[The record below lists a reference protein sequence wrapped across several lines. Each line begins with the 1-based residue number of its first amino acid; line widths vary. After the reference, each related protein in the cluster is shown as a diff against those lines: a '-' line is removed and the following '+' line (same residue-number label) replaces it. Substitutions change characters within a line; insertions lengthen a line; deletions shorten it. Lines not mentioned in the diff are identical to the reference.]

1 MGQFNLNLSTRPFPA
16 YRVINLALLLFFAVI
31 SGVTVWQVYSFR
43 HYSSLAKNIR
53 DKEKAARE
61 EKLSLANTLNDLGA
75 RLDRPVTTAKLAE
88 IDFLNNLIARK
99 HFSWTTV
106 FANLEGVIP
115 DNVHLSTVVPEIL
128 KGQVILHMDI
138 VCRSISDESE
148 FIRRLQASPVFQ
160 EVIVSREES
169 RDQSKGAG
177 VEQSKTA
184 GSTGDIGVRLTV
196 SYFPEKAAPELLP
209 TPQALSTPAR
219 VSK

>member
-16 YRVINLALLLFFAVI
+16 YRVINLALLLFFVLI

-43 HYSSLAKNIR
+43 QYSSLAKNIR

-61 EKLSLANTLNDLGA
+61 EKGSLANTLNELGA
-75 RLDRPVTTAKLAE
+75 RLDRPVTKDKLAE
-88 IDFLNNLIARK
+88 IDFLNNLIIRK

-115 DNVHLSTVVPEIL
+115 DNVHLSTVAPEIL
-128 KGQVILHMDI
+128 KDKVMLHMEI

-160 EVIVSREES
+160 DVVVSREE
-169 RDQSKGAG
+169 RKGTGGSGDVG
-177 VEQSKTA
+177 V
-184 GSTGDIGVRLTV
+184 DMTV
-196 SYFPEKAAPELLP
+196 TYFPEKATPEATT
-209 TPQALSTPAR
+209 TPQALSPPAR

>member
-1 MGQFNLNLSTRPFPA
+1 MGEFNLNLSTRPFPA
-16 YRVINLALLLFFAVI
+16 YRVANLALLLFFVVI

-61 EKLSLANTLNDLGA
+61 EKGSLTNTLNDLGT
-75 RLDRPVTTAKLAE
+75 RLDRPVTKDKLAE
-88 IDFLNNLIARK
+88 IDFLNNLIIRK

-115 DNVHLSTVVPEIL
+115 DNVHLATVAPEIL
-128 KGQVILHMDI
+128 KDKVTLHLEI

-148 FIRRLQASPVFQ
+148 FIRRLQASPVFRD
-160 EVIVSREES
+160 VVVSREES
-169 RDQSKGAG
+169 KDTTGGAG
-177 VEQSKTA
+177 
-184 GSTGDIGVRLTV
+184 GVGVNLTV
-196 SYFPEKAAPELLP
+196 TYFPEKTTPALTAPP
-209 TPQALSTPAR
+209 ALSTPAR

>member
-16 YRVINLALLLFFAVI
+16 YRVVSLALLLFFAVI

-43 HYSSLAKNIR
+43 HYSALAKNIR
-53 DKEKAARE
+53 EKEQTARIKKGE
-61 EKLSLANTLNDLGA
+61 LTNTLTDLGTK
-75 RLDRPVTTAKLAE
+75 LDRPVTKDKLAE
-88 IDFLNNLIARK
+88 IDFLNNLIIRK

-115 DNVHLSTVVPEIL
+115 DNVHLSTVAPEIVKDKVSL
-128 KGQVILHMDI
+128 RLEI

-160 EVIVSREES
+160 DVVVSREE
-169 RDQSKGAG
+169 RKGTGGAG
-177 VEQSKTA
+177 DV
-184 GSTGDIGVRLTV
+184 GVVMTV
-196 SYFPEKAAPELLP
+196 SYFPEKAAPVEAA
-209 TPQALSTPAR
+209 TPQSVAPPQSTVPPKR

>member
-16 YRVINLALLLFFAVI
+16 YRVASLALLLFFVVV

-43 HYSSLAKNIR
+43 YYSSLAKDIR

-61 EKLSLANTLNDLGA
+61 EKGSLANTLSDLGA
-75 RLDRPVTTAKLAE
+75 RLDRPVTKDKLAE
-88 IDFLNNLIARK
+88 IDFLNNLIVRK

-106 FANLEGVIP
+106 FANLEAVIP
-115 DNVHLSTVVPEIL
+115 DNVHLSTVAPEIL
-128 KGQVILHMDI
+128 KDKVSLHLEI

-160 EVIVSREES
+160 DVVVSREE
-169 RDQSKGAG
+169 RKGTGGSGDVG
-177 VEQSKTA
+177 V
-184 GSTGDIGVRLTV
+184 VLTV
-196 SYFPEKAAPELLP
+196 SYFPENAPPPEAAS
-209 TPQALSTPAR
+209 PQSVVPPKR

>member
-16 YRVINLALLLFFAVI
+16 YRVTSLALLLFFVVI

-61 EKLSLANTLNDLGA
+61 EKGSLANRLSDLGT
-75 RLDRPVTTAKLAE
+75 RLDRPVTKEKLTE
-88 IDFLNNLIARK
+88 IDFLNNLIGRK

-115 DNVHLSTVVPEIL
+115 DNVHLSTVAPEIL
-128 KGQVILHMDI
+128 KDKVSLHLEI

-160 EVIVSREES
+160 DVVVSREE
-169 RDQSKGAG
+169 RKGTG
-177 VEQSKTA
+177 
-184 GSTGDIGVRLTV
+184 GSGDIGVDLTV
-196 SYFPEKAAPELLP
+196 SYYPENGLPEPAPTLQSGVAP
-209 TPQALSTPAR
+209 KR

>member
-16 YRVINLALLLFFAVI
+16 YRVTSLALLLFFVAI

-43 HYSSLAKNIR
+43 HYSSLVKNIR

-61 EKLSLANTLNDLGA
+61 EKGLLANTLNDLGT
-75 RLDRPVTTAKLAE
+75 RLDRPVTKDKLTE
-88 IDFLNNLIARK
+88 IDFLNNLIVRK

-115 DNVHLSTVVPEIL
+115 DNVHLSTVAPEIL
-128 KGQVILHMDI
+128 KDKVSLHMEI
-138 VCRSISDESE
+138 ICRSISDESE

-160 EVIVSREES
+160 DVVVSREES
-169 RDQSKGAG
+169 KGTGGSGDVG
-177 VEQSKTA
+177 V
-184 GSTGDIGVRLTV
+184 DLTV
-196 SYFPEKAAPELLP
+196 SYFPEKAAPVAAS
-209 TPQALSTPAR
+209 TPQTPPKVSTPER

>member
-16 YRVINLALLLFFAVI
+16 YRVTSLALLLFFVAI

-43 HYSSLAKNIR
+43 HYSSLVKNIR

-61 EKLSLANTLNDLGA
+61 EKGLLANTLNDLGT
-75 RLDRPVTTAKLAE
+75 RLDRPVTKDKLTE
-88 IDFLNNLIARK
+88 IDFLNNLIVRK

-115 DNVHLSTVVPEIL
+115 DNVHLSTVAPEIL
-128 KGQVILHMDI
+128 KDKVSLHMEI
-138 VCRSISDESE
+138 ICRSISDESE

-160 EVIVSREES
+160 DVVVSREES
-169 RDQSKGAG
+169 KGTGGSGDVG
-177 VEQSKTA
+177 V
-184 GSTGDIGVRLTV
+184 DLTV
-196 SYFPEKAAPELLP
+196 SYFPEKAVPVAAS
-209 TPQALSTPAR
+209 TPQTPPKVSTPER